1 MPSGDIIGV
10 DKFVFLYS
18 PAEFPA
24 PPVYE
29 FRIYHLV
36 RVDDPCELFRTRWES
51 L

>member
-1 MPSGDIIGV
+1 MASGDFIGV
-10 DKFVFLYS
+10 DKLVFPYS

-29 FRIYHLV
+29 FRIYHLL
-36 RVDDPCELFRTRWES
+36 RVDNPCEPFRTRWET